1 MFRDRTAIWVIE
13 YVLGGILV
21 VVPWVALACRQP
33 DVETGVGLWSIG
45 FFVVS
50 LGVILI
56 ASASSM
62 RRRLALARRID
73 SVAERL
79 AK

>member
-1 MFRDRTAIWVIE
+1 MFRDRTTIWIIE

-21 VVPWVALACRQP
+21 VVPWVVLARRQP
-33 DVETGVGLWSIG
+33 AVETEAGLWSIG

-50 LGVILI
+50 LGVILV

>member
-1 MFRDRTAIWVIE
+1 MFKDRTAIWVIE

-21 VVPWVALACRQP
+21 VVPWVVLGCRQP
-33 DVETGVGLWSIG
+33 AVETEAGLWSIG
-45 FFVVS
+45 FLVVS
-50 LGVILI
+50 LGVILV

>member
-1 MFRDRTAIWVIE
+1 MFKDRTAIWVIE

-21 VVPWVALACRQP
+21 VVPWVVLACRQP
-33 DVETGVGLWSIG
+33 AVETEAGLWSIG
-45 FFVVS
+45 FLVVS
-50 LGVILI
+50 LGVILV